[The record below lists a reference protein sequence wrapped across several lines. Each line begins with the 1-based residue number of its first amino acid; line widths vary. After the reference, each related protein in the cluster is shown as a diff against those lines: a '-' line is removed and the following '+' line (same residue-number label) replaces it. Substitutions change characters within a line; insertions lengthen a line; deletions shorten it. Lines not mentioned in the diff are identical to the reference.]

1 MNNPEPGRTGLRGKT
16 SLESATGAL
25 LSDAFPLPGEETD
38 SAAACGRV
46 LARSIESPRPIPA
59 FNRSAMDGFAVM
71 STDIKQAPVNLAIIG
86 TSLPGAPAGRPVSRG
101 MAIRITTGAAIPA
114 GADTVVPIELCDAS
128 ESSVVVR
135 SPLPAGKHVIVSG
148 EDFQAGQTVLQAGH
162 RLRPHDLAVLS
173 AMGVARV
180 NVVRRPFVSILVTGN
195 ELFPP
200 FSTPKNDLISDANSP
215 MLQALSGRDGAF
227 SKTCPSV
234 PDTERDVVSALREC
248 AQSDVILIS
257 GGSSVGQ
264 EDHVPAAVGKLG
276 SLEVHGLAL
285 RPASPAGFGR
295 LACGTRVFLLPGNPV
310 SCLCAYE
317 LLAGKFIRRL
327 AGLSSDF
334 PHTMLRLPLARDLV
348 SEIGRTDFARVRIS
362 HGLVEPVAI
371 SGAGRLST
379 VVQADGFV
387 LIPPEI
393 GSFNKGDEVVVR
405 LF

>member
-1 MNNPEPGRTGLRGKT
+1 MNNPQPGRTGPRGKT

-25 LSDAFPLPGEETD
+25 LSDVFPLQGEETD
-38 SAAACGRV
+38 SGAASGRV

-71 STDIKQAPVNLAIIG
+71 STDIRHAPVNLALIG
-86 TSLPGAPAGRPVSRG
+86 TSLPGAPASQSVSPG
-101 MAIRITTGAAIPA
+101 KAIRITTGAAVPS
-114 GADTVVPIELCDAS
+114 GADTVIPIELCDAS
-128 ESSVVVR
+128 QSSVLVR
-135 SPLPAGKHVIVSG
+135 SPLPPGKHVIVSG
-148 EDFQAGQTVLQAGH
+148 EDFQKGQTVLQAGH

-180 NVVRRPFVSILVTGN
+180 NVVRRPLVSILVTGN
-195 ELFPP
+195 ELLPP
-200 FSTPKNDLISDANSP
+200 FSTPKDDRISDANSP
-215 MLQALSGRDGAF
+215 MLQALASRDGALG
-227 SKTCPSV
+227 KTWPGV
-234 PDTERDVVSALREC
+234 ADTERDVVSALREC
-248 AQSDVILIS
+248 AQSDVILVS

-264 EDHVPAAVGKLG
+264 EDHVPAAVAKLG

-295 LACGTRVFLLPGNPV
+295 LASGTRVILLPGNPV

-317 LLAGKFIRRL
+317 LLAGKYIRLL

-334 PHTMLRLPLARDLV
+334 PHALLRLPLASDLV

-362 HGLVEPVAI
+362 HGEVEPVAI

-393 GSFNKGDEVVVR
+393 GSLNKGDEVVVR